1 MKEVYPDIFL
11 IKEGKERLRVKAP
24 VNIYVIGGPDG
35 LIFDAGY
42 GNKKQVKYV
51 VREINKIKNLH
62 DSKGKSLKITRIMP
76 SHAHPD
82 HFSGLK
88 YLKEKLG
95 LKIITTRKTAN
106 IISSKRN
113 FLKSFDLS
121 FMSSDIEKRDI
132 TEENKIPLK
141 IKILYFLFIR
151 FYRVSL
157 VKEFD
162 SIVRENAEIV
172 INNEKWKIIPS
183 PGHSIDHIY
192 LYNEKKGILFSG
204 DNILED
210 TTTWLGPP
218 NSNLEDYINSLEI
231 VLNLPNLKY
240 IFPAHGNILN
250 DDPRKKVRELL
261 EYRRSKTQQIFELL
275 EEKSGEKFTFKDIV
289 KLIYPKTSKR
299 KRMLRSGW
307 IWVTLQMLEKKKL
320 IFKEIKGK
328 NIIFYT
334 NI

>member
-1 MKEVYPDIFL
+1 MKEIYPDIFL
-11 IKEGKERLRVKAP
+11 IKEGSGRLTVKAP
-24 VNIYVIGGPDG
+24 VNLYVIGGPDG

-132 TEENKIPLK
+132 TEESKIPLK

-192 LYNEKKGILFSG
+192 LYNEEKGILFSG

-210 TTTWLGPP
+210 ITTWLGPP

-231 VLNLPNLKY
+231 VLNLPNLKF
-240 IFPAHGNILN
+240 IFPAHGNIMS

-261 EYRRSKTQQIFELL
+261 EYRRSKTQQVFELL
-275 EEKSGEKFTFKDIV
+275 KENLGKKFTFKDIV
-289 KLIYPKTSKR
+289 KLVYPKTSKR
-299 KRMLRSGW
+299 KRMIRSGW
-307 IWVTLQMLEKKKL
+307 IWETLKMLNR
-320 IFKEIKGK
+320 K
-328 NIIFYT
+328 NQIQSIEHNNETYFYF
-334 NI
+334 NE